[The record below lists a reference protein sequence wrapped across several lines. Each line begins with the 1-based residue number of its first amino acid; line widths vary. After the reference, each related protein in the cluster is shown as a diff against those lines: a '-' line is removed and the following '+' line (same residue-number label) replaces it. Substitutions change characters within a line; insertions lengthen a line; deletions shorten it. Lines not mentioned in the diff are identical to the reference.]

1 MNNINLIG
9 RIAKDLEL
17 KYIQGSG
24 TAVLKLTLA
33 VNRRFKKEGQPT
45 ADFFNVVVWGKIA
58 ENLAKYNSKGS
69 QISVTGRLET
79 RNYQDQEGNKKYLVE
94 IVAESVDF
102 LGGGGSKK
110 EAGEQ
115 AGFEEIDEDDVPF

>member
-79 RNYQDQEGNKKYLVE
+79 RNYQGQEGNKKYLVE

-102 LGGGGSKK
+102 LGGGAKK
-110 EAGEQ
+110 ESGEQ
-115 AGFEEIDEDDVPF
+115 AEFEEIDEDDVPF